1 MSKIGHY
8 ISFVINVY
16 ITIPRAYPVRPNA
29 EYCFMVGNPSASGI
43 SMISV
48 RGQHK
53 ELNTARPI
61 NEMINTPCIAR
72 FRAGR

>member
-1 MSKIGHY
+1 MSNN
-8 ISFVINVY
+8 SFSSHLANVPSSLIN
-16 ITIPRAYPVRPNA
+16 IDLPKAYPVRPNA
-29 EYCFMVGNPSASGI
+29 EYCFMVGNPSTSGI

-61 NEMINTPCIAR
+61 DER
-72 FRAGR
+72 

>member
-1 MSKIGHY
+1 
-8 ISFVINVY
+8 
-16 ITIPRAYPVRPNA
+16 
-29 EYCFMVGNPSASGI
+29 MVGNPSASGI

-61 NEMINTPCIAR
+61 NEMMNNLVER
-72 FRAGR
+72 DFERQLVEK